1 MDLFVLP
8 SRFEGLSVVAV
19 EAQAA
24 GLPCILSNTIT
35 REVLITK
42 NIKMLPCEFDIW
54 ESEIVKSM
62 DGFERRWMD
71 QEMTRAGYN
80 IEYAVKEP
88 KKLYVSL

>member
-8 SRFEGLSVVAV
+8 SRFEGLSVVAD

-42 NIKMLPCEFDIW
+42 NIKMLPCEFDI
-54 ESEIVKSM
+54 
-62 DGFERRWMD
+62 
-71 QEMTRAGYN
+71 
-80 IEYAVKEP
+80 
-88 KKLYVSL
+88 